1 MQAFDFIMLF
11 FSLIYPLAL
20 THLLLAV
27 NAIIRYRRKI
37 QFSAPQAIWMFDV
50 LLAVSINWI
59 SLWDFHEVLEIS
71 LEAIARARYR
81 RRARGWQICYGQT
94 NAATVNP
101 EQRRAITTGR
111 TSIRASATRHGS
123 SARSRRSSTP
133 LRSLRSRRR
142 RAYRSRRARA
152 YGAARGYRIRGIG
165 AACSR
170 YSRPRIKL
178 SIVGP

>member
-1 MQAFDFIMLF
+1 MLF
-11 FSLIYPLAL
+11 FSFIYALAL

-27 NAIIRYRRKI
+27 NAMIRYRRKI
-37 QFSAPQAIWMFDV
+37 QFSAPQAIWMFDA

-59 SLWDFHEVLEIS
+59 SLWDFHEVREIS

-111 TSIRASATRHGS
+111 SSIRASATRHGS

-133 LRSLRSRRR
+133 LRSGKSRLP
-142 RAYRSRRARA
+142 RAYRSPHARA
-152 YGAARGYRIRGIG
+152 SGQVRGCRIRGIG

-170 YSRPRIKL
+170 YSRPGIEIPRRT
-178 SIVGP
+178 S